1 MSAAASRPLIALAIT
16 CRLTEEIAMYLHPTV
31 FCILAG
37 CWVFS
42 AAIACAFV
50 RGASLGSNKTPVSPK
65 AAFGK
70 RFGRSFSAAVAVAL
84 AGVKSRY
91 EKRAARGR

>member
-1 MSAAASRPLIALAIT
+1 
-16 CRLTEEIAMYLHPTV
+16 MYMHPYV
-31 FCILAG
+31 LCILAA
-37 CWVFS
+37 CWLFS

-50 RGASLGSNKTPVSPK
+50 RGASIGSNKTPVSPK
-65 AAFGK
+65 PVGSK

-91 EKRAARGR
+91 EKRGRR